1 MSNYEHIFE
10 SAIDHIKS
18 GKDFYYFKSDKN
30 VAWNADAL
38 VSKDIEDRA
47 FIILDILDGVWRIA
61 NHVYS
66 EYMRNCPHFKEECAN
81 AHTYLCEDCKCGEYY
96 D

>member
-10 SAIDHIKS
+10 SAIDHIKC

-38 VSKDIEDRA
+38 VPKDIKDRA
-47 FIILDILDGVWRIA
+47 FIILDILEGIWRIA
-61 NHVYS
+61 NYVYS
-66 EYMRNCPHFKEECAN
+66 EYMNCCPHFEDDCAN
-81 AHTYLCEDCKCGEYY
+81 AENITIKEDQNGCS
-96 D
+96 